1 MSEAAQKEGSTMFDH
16 TSRYANLETAT
27 LTTEDGRTVIYVRRR
42 FPPPV
47 DAIQIVAEVTVND
60 PDRLDLIAARTVGAA
75 EQFWR
80 IADANGA
87 LNPFDL
93 TATPGEQV
101 RIPAPG
107 M

>member
-1 MSEAAQKEGSTMFDH
+1 MFDY

-27 LTTEDGRTVIYVRRR
+27 LTADDGRAVTYVRRR
-42 FPPPV
+42 FLPPL
-47 DAIQIVAEVTVND
+47 DTQQIVAEVTVSD
-60 PDRLDLIAARTVGAA
+60 PDRLDLITARTIGAP

-80 IADANGA
+80 IGDANVA
-87 LNPFDL
+87 LNPFEL
-93 TATPGEQV
+93 TATPGDRV

>member
-1 MSEAAQKEGSTMFDH
+1 MFDH
-16 TSRYANLETAT
+16 TSRYADLETVT
-27 LTTEDGRTVIYVRRR
+27 LMTEDGRTATYVRRR
-42 FPPPV
+42 FPPPE
-47 DAIQIVAEVTVND
+47 DAFQIVAEVTVND

-80 IADANGA
+80 IADANA
-87 LNPFDL
+87 VLNPFDL
-93 TATPGEQV
+93 TATPGERV